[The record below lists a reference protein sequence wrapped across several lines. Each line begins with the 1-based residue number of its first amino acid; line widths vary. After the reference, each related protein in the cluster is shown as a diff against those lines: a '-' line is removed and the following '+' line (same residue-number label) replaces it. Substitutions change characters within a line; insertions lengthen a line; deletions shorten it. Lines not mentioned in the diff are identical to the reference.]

1 MAGVRE
7 FTVGE
12 PQSDDITV
20 LVVRYRKEAAP
31 S

>member
-7 FTVGE
+7 FTAGE

-20 LVVRYRKEAAP
+20 LVVRYRGEG